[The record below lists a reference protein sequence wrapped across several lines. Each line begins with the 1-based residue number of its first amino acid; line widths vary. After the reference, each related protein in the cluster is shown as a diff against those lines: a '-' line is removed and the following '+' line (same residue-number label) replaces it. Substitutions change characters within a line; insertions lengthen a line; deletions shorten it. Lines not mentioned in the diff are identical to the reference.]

1 MYPPAPDQ
9 QPSSPYTPAG
19 VTGSTPNN
27 NPSPSQPQVSGFPPS
42 LNAPPPTAFAT
53 NMTEFGGMPY
63 GTGQMPMQPGNPA
76 YRGAIQTPA
85 TEHMQSP
92 MQSSQPVQGYAKGGL
107 ANAAKNFPASHHAKE
122 AQKYG
127 RGEDTML
134 IHMTPGEVGGLQAL
148 AKAHGGSL
156 TTNPHTGLPEAGW
169 LSKLLPTILG
179 FGLSFIPGI
188 GPLMAAGITGLGTTA
203 VTGDLR
209 QGLMAGLGAF
219 GGASLAGGLGMGAN
233 AANVGKT
240 VATTLPEATTAATA
254 LPSAVAPAANLAGV
268 TNAVP
273 AVGNLATKFSP
284 AAAQAVSKAGSL
296 MPSNLNLVG
305 SFGSTASAIPSAG
318 ANLVDVALPAFGG
331 ATPSVAPAAPNLMGK
346 LLGAKG
352 QAFGER
358 FANSAGQNLMG
369 TASTPSA
376 MRTGLAAMGVGMP
389 IMDAMTPEYTM
400 PTLEEYKSNYKGPYK
415 PAPRNVRFLKDANR
429 DPNDSS
435 EFQYFDTVN
444 PYPSYVPA
452 GGGLAS
458 GGPVRFGNGGS
469 ATVGDVSL
477 PADFDLSKVTTPSTY
492 EIPKDNIVF
501 TPQGYIPGQSAEHDY
516 GFSKAVRSAPKGG
529 GGGGGVEGG
538 MGGGNVTGPVSGL
551 GGVFNTMPG
560 VISGG
565 GTDAQNNLDTFIN
578 NAQDRIESTPFG
590 EGSGISTGV
599 GMGLGL
605 DFNGGTSPGG
615 MSFNLGGGSGSGST
629 GYAHSSGYHYSP
641 TQMSLWGDDSDTGG
655 LGGSGLKGLAGG
667 GMTLRDGAFIVDAR
681 TVSELGNGS
690 SGAGQELLAK
700 HGGVPIRGPGDGVS
714 DSIRANIGGKQEA
727 RVARDEVKF
736 DPEAVARL
744 GNGST
749 SAGARKLYALMN
761 KAHKARKSAKRGQDT
776 GLRGAL

>member
-9 QPSSPYTPAG
+9 QSSSPYTPAG

-27 NPSPSQPQVSGFPPS
+27 NPSPSSAPPQPQMGGFPPS
-42 LNAPPPTAFAT
+42 TQPSTLSAFAP
-53 NMTEFGGMPY
+53 NMVEFGGMPY
-63 GTGQMPMQPGNPA
+63 GTGQMPMQQGNPA
-76 YRGAIQTPA
+76 NQGAIQTPA
-85 TEHMQSP
+85 TQNF
-92 MQSSQPVQGYAKGGL
+92 AKGGL
-107 ANAAKNFPASHHAKE
+107 ANAASRFPAAHHAQE
-122 AQKYG
+122 AQKHG

-156 TTNPHTGLPEAGW
+156 TVNPQTGLPEAGW

-219 GGASLAGGLGMGAN
+219 GGASLAGGLGVGTAAN
-233 AANVGKT
+233 AGKT
-240 VATTLPEATTAATA
+240 IATTLPQSTTAATA
-254 LPSAVAPAANLAGV
+254 LPSAVAPTASLAGV

-273 AVGNLATKFSP
+273 AVGNLSTAFSP
-284 AAAQAVSKAGSL
+284 AAAQAVSKAGAL

-305 SFGSTASAIPSAG
+305 SFGNAASAIPTAG
-318 ANLVDVALPAFGG
+318 AGLAETALPTFAG
-331 ATPSVAPAAPNLMGK
+331 AAAPSVAPAAPNLMGK

-358 FANSAGQNLMG
+358 FSNAAGQNLMG
-369 TASTPSA
+369 TASTPSTL
-376 MRTGLAAMGVGMP
+376 RTGLAAAGVGMP
-389 IMDAMTPEYTM
+389 IMEAMTPTYEL
-400 PTLEEYKSNYKGPYK
+400 PKLEEYKSNYKGPYK
-415 PAPRNVRFLKDANR
+415 PAPRTARFIKDTNR

-435 EFQYFDTVN
+435 EFQYFDNIN

-452 GGGLAS
+452 SSGLAA
-458 GGPVRFGNGGS
+458 GGPVRYGNGGS

-477 PADFDLSKVTTPSTY
+477 PEGFDTSKLSTASTY
-492 EIPKDNIVF
+492 ALPKDEIVF
-501 TPQGYIPGQSAEHDY
+501 TPEGYVPGQSAEHDY
-516 GFSKAVRSAPKGG
+516 GFSKAVRGAPSGV

-538 MGGGNVTGPVSGL
+538 MGGGNTTGPASGL
-551 GGVFNTMPG
+551 GGAFNTMPG

-565 GTDAQNNLDTFIN
+565 GTDAQNNLDTYIN
-578 NAQDRIESTPFG
+578 NAQDRMESNPFG
-590 EGSGISTGV
+590 MGSGISTGV

-605 DFNGGTSPGG
+605 DFNGGTSNGG
-615 MSFNLGGGSGSGST
+615 MNFNLGGSGSGST

-655 LGGSGLKGLAGG
+655 MGGSGLHGLAAG

-700 HGGVPIRGPGDGVS
+700 HGGVPIKGPGDGVS

-744 GNGST
+744 GNGNT

>member
-27 NPSPSQPQVSGFPPS
+27 NPSPSSAPPQPQMGGFPPVTQPQALS
-42 LNAPPPTAFAT
+42 AFAP
-53 NMTEFGGMPY
+53 NMVEFGGMPY

-76 YRGAIQTPA
+76 NQGAIQTPA
-85 TEHMQSP
+85 NEP
-92 MQSSQPVQGYAKGGL
+92 MQEFAKGGL

-156 TTNPHTGLPEAGW
+156 TTNPDTGLPEAGW

-188 GPLMAAGITGLGTTA
+188 GPLMAAGITGLGTGI

-233 AANVGKT
+233 AAAANAASKATALAAPGMGGT
-240 VATTLPEATTAATA
+240 AGLTGTMATGAGQTAAQLTGNAAAGGFSAPGAVASAMSKAPIAFNPASFAGASGFNAAAFANPMTQLGTAATTAA
-254 LPSAVAPAANLAGV
+254 PSL
-268 TNAVP
+268 
-273 AVGNLATKFSP
+273 
-284 AAAQAVSKAGSL
+284 
-296 MPSNLNLVG
+296 
-305 SFGSTASAIPSAG
+305 
-318 ANLVDVALPAFGG
+318 
-331 ATPSVAPAAPNLMGK
+331 APAAPNLMGK

-358 FANSAGQNLMG
+358 FANTAGQNLMG

-376 MRTGLAAMGVGMP
+376 LKTGLATMGLTNAAMG
-389 IMDAMTPEYTM
+389 ALTPEYTM
-400 PTLEEYKSNYKGPYK
+400 PKLEEYKSNYKGPYK
-415 PAPRNVRFLKDANR
+415 PAPRNVQFLKDAKR

-452 GGGLAS
+452 GSGLAA

-538 MGGGNVTGPVSGL
+538 MGGGNVTGPASGL
-551 GGVFNTMPG
+551 GGVFDTMPG

-565 GTDAQNNLDTFIN
+565 GTSAQNNLDTYIR
-578 NAQDRIESTPFG
+578 NAQDRM
-590 EGSGISTGV
+590 GSGMG
-599 GMGLGL
+599 GMGG
-605 DFNGGTSPGG
+605 S
-615 MSFNLGGGSGSGST
+615 MGGGS
-629 GYAHSSGYHYSP
+629 YSGYSGYNTP
-641 TQMSLWGDDSDTGG
+641 TQLSLWGDDSDSGG
-655 LGGSGLKGLAGG
+655 LGSHGLQGLAAG

-744 GNGST
+744 GNGNT

>member
-27 NPSPSQPQVSGFPPS
+27 NPSPSSGFSPAPQSQPQMGGFPPS
-42 LNAPPPTAFAT
+42 MHPPALSAFAP
-53 NMTEFGGMPY
+53 NMVEFGGMPY
-63 GTGQMPMQPGNPA
+63 GTGQMPMSNDNPA
-76 YRGAIQTPA
+76 NQGAIQTPA
-85 TEHMQSP
+85 TQSMQ
-92 MQSSQPVQGYAKGGL
+92 GFAKGGL
-107 ANAAKNFPASHHAKE
+107 ASAAKNLPALHHAKE

-156 TTNPHTGLPEAGW
+156 TTNPDTGLPEAGW

-188 GPLMAAGITGLGTTA
+188 GPLMAAGITGLGTGI
-203 VTGDLR
+203 VTGDLK

-219 GGASLAGGLGMGAN
+219 GGASLAGGLGVGAAAN
-233 AANVGKT
+233 ASKT
-240 VATTLPEATTAATA
+240 IATTLPEAATAATA
-254 LPSAVAPAANLAGV
+254 LPSAVAPAASLAGV

-273 AVGNLATKFSP
+273 AVGGNFTTAFSP

-305 SFGSTASAIPSAG
+305 SFGKAASAIPSAG
-318 ANLVDVALPAFGG
+318 ANLADVALPAFGG
-331 ATPSVAPAAPNLMGK
+331 ATPSLTPAAPNLMGK
-346 LLGAKG
+346 LMGAKG

-376 MRTGLAAMGVGMP
+376 LKTGLATMGLTNSAMG
-389 IMDAMTPEYTM
+389 ALTPEYTM

-415 PAPRNVRFLKDANR
+415 PTPRNVQFLKDANR

-435 EFQYFDTVN
+435 EFQYFDDVN
-444 PYPSYVPA
+444 PYPSYMPA
-452 GGGLAS
+452 GGGLAA
-458 GGPVRFGNGGS
+458 GGPVRYGSGGS
-469 ATVGDVSL
+469 ASVGDISL
-477 PADFDLSKVTTPSTY
+477 PDGFDVSKLYTPSTY
-492 EIPKDNIVF
+492 AVTPDKVVFAPKDYV
-501 TPQGYIPGQSAEHDY
+501 PGQSAEHDY
-516 GFSKAVRSAPKGG
+516 GFSKAVRSAPTIGG
-529 GGGGGVEGG
+529 GSGGVEGG
-538 MGGGNVTGPVSGL
+538 MGGGNATGPASGL
-551 GGVFNTMPG
+551 GGAFNSFPG

-565 GTDAQNNLDTFIN
+565 GNDAQNNLNTYID
-578 NAQDRIESTPFG
+578 NAQDRMS
-590 EGSGISTGV
+590 
-599 GMGLGL
+599 GMGGM
-605 DFNGGTSPGG
+605 GG
-615 MSFNLGGGSGSGST
+615 MGDMGDMGGMGSFGGGR
-629 GYAHSSGYHYSP
+629 GYSGYNTP
-641 TQMSLWGDDSDTGG
+641 TQLSLWGDESDTGG
-655 LGGSGLKGLAGG
+655 LGRNGLHGLAAG

-744 GNGST
+744 GNGNT

-761 KAHKARKSAKRGQDT
+761 RAHKARKSAKRGQDT